1 MSTAADRA
9 AATAAKFARSA
20 KAAPGPDEPR
30 PDDDPVVPAARSGKR
45 PPRTEP
51 VRSTVDLAPGRHHW
65 LDEWQADT
73 AWQLGTKVRHVSRQ
87 AVLDE
92 LVAELQSSATLQ
104 RILAE
109 RLAERV
115 RG

>member
-9 AATAAKFARSA
+9 AATAAKLTRSA
-20 KAAPGPDEPR
+20 SRLPDEPR
-30 PDDDPVVPAARSGKR
+30 PDDDPVVPAARRGPR
-45 PPRTEP
+45 PPATDP
-51 VRSTVDLAPGRHHW
+51 VRSTVDLAPGRHHA

-73 AWQLGTKVRHVSRQ
+73 AWQLGTKLRKVSRQ

-92 LVAELQSSATLQ
+92 LVAELLTNETLARQ
-104 RILAE
+104 IMA